1 MMKLIR
7 NEKGVALVMVL
18 IIALIGL
25 AMVST
30 LLFMVTQGTRIS
42 GFQRVYRST
51 DEAGLGGAQ
60 IAAQVIKDNLFSAKQ
75 PGNSLIP
82 ITITSAGVPVFSV
95 IFLGNTSDDC
105 LKQKLKFPRGAWATT
120 NPQTYNPLTYD
131 STAYYWPACTGDRA
145 TTIDAFTS
153 PASEDFKF
161 DLPGA
166 NPGQTFTVYAK
177 IIDTVKGNTEE
188 GGIGGKLGGSGVV
201 SSMEGE
207 ITPPPMPSLY
217 RIEVQAQDAT
227 NPQQRSKYS
236 VLYAH

>member
-1 MMKLIR
+1 MTMKLIR
-7 NEKGVALVMVL
+7 NEKGVALVMVI

-42 GFQRVYRST
+42 GFQKVYRST

-60 IAAQVIKDNLFSAKQ
+60 IATQVIRDNIFNARSGLPMVPITSGVLSVLITN
-75 PGNSLIP
+75 GNSDACLI
-82 ITITSAGVPVFSV
+82 
-95 IFLGNTSDDC
+95 
-105 LKQKLKFPRGAWATT
+105 QKLTLTRGAW
-120 NPQTYNPLTYD
+120 D
-131 STAYYWPACTGDRA
+131 TAGPNYSWTACTGARA
-145 TTIDAFTS
+145 TTIDAFTT

-161 DLPGA
+161 DLPG
-166 NPGQTFTVYAK
+166 PSTGQTFTVYAK
-177 IIDTVKGNTEE
+177 ILDTVKGNTAES
-188 GGIGGKLGGSGVV
+188 GIGGKLGGSGVV
-201 SSMEGE
+201 SSQEGE
-207 ITPPPMPSLY
+207 ITPPAVPSLY